1 MQCKNQAKK
10 NVNHA
15 LLAKS
20 VESQR
25 AERVETHFKDDK
37 NQAGRHKAEDD
48 DDFNENPRVPQE
60 CRDEGGTEKQ
70 GRAQK
75 APTDVVQQG
84 SGAEAG
90 HGTCLEG
97 GFRCAAMRA
106 IWQEAVE
113 QIKVKN

>member
-1 MQCKNQAKK
+1 MKKLGKK

-20 VESQR
+20 DESQR

-60 CRDEGGTEKQ
+60 WSGEK
-70 GRAQK
+70 
-75 APTDVVQQG
+75 
-84 SGAEAG
+84 
-90 HGTCLEG
+90 
-97 GFRCAAMRA
+97 
-106 IWQEAVE
+106 
-113 QIKVKN
+113 